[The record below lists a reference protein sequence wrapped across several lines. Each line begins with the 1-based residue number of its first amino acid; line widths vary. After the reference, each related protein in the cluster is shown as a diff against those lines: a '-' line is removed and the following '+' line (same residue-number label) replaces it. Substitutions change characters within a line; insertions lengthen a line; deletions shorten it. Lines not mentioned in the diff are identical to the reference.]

1 MTGEIALGG
10 VFVPTLLLLGVM
22 ALVISWGVTRLIGAF
37 GLYRFLAYRAIV
49 DLSIFERA
57 GAQRRHHHPRRTG
70 CHRRHRH
77 VEPL

>member
-10 VFVPTLLLLGVM
+10 VFMPTLLLLGVM

-49 DLSIFERA
+49 DLSIFVLVLGGLSLLLPFLGIR
-57 GAQRRHHHPRRTG
+57 P
-70 CHRRHRH
+70 
-77 VEPL
+77 